1 MELYM
6 SSIFGLKKIEREIM
20 PRIMKKAT
28 QSPNNFSVAAAAF
41 SKKGNLLGVKSNSH
55 YNYIAIRRGGSK
67 HAEASLIAEFG
78 RKIDTIY
85 LVRIGKDFSR
95 LPIHPCENCQ
105 KIANKFGIKIIPVH
119 IEFGYKST
127 DIYP

>member
-1 MELYM
+1 MF
-6 SSIFGLKKIEREIM
+6 SLKKVEHEIM

-28 QSPNNFSVAAAAF
+28 QSPNNFFVAFFVAAAAF
-41 SKKGNLLGVKSNSH
+41 SKKGNLLGVRSNSH
-55 YNYIAIRRGGSK
+55 NNYMAIRRGMSK

-85 LVRIGKDFSR
+85 LVRIGRDFSR

-105 KIANKFGIKIIPVH
+105 KIADKFGIKIIPVH

-127 DIYP
+127 NIYP

>member
-1 MELYM
+1 MF
-6 SSIFGLKKIEREIM
+6 SLKKVEHEIM

-28 QSPNNFSVAAAAF
+28 QSPNNFFVAAAAF
-41 SKKGNLLGVKSNSH
+41 SKKGNLLGVRSNSH
-55 YNYIAIRRGGSK
+55 NNYMAIRRGMSK
-67 HAEASLIAEFG
+67 HAEASLISEFG

-85 LVRIGKDFSR
+85 LVRIGRDFSR

-105 KIANKFGIKIIPVH
+105 KIADKFGIKIIPVH

-127 DIYP
+127 NVYP